1 MNCYGLIFTFF
12 SSILGKVKVIEREVD
27 VGGEF
32 GSEQRLVVETF
43 QMDDQHF
50 GKLLDRKTLGAFPP
64 LFTSGARLGIE
75 SIMRMRS
82 ITFTRN
88 VCGCIS

>member
-1 MNCYGLIFTFF
+1 M
-12 SSILGKVKVIEREVD
+12 
-27 VGGEF
+27 
-32 GSEQRLVVETF
+32 VETL

-64 LFTSGARLGIE
+64 LFTPGARLGIE